1 MESLKKKYG
10 LLTGIAMVVGIVIG
24 SGVFFK
30 AGKVLSNTNGDL
42 GTALFAW
49 LIGGLIMVVSAY
61 CFGLVGAKIEKVNGA
76 VDYVEVATNKKVG
89 YALGWYFAT
98 IYYPILVSI
107 LAFLSMLY
115 LFTLLGLGSLIMG
128 AVFWLCVVVLICLSF
143 LMNTIAPR
151 VAGYY
156 QVSTTFIKMIPIFII
171 AIVGTIIGLINGN
184 TAEAFKA
191 VGDSALVK
199 SDFGSAILAT
209 IFAYEGW
216 VVATSINAELKDSKK
231 NLPRAL
237 VIGTLIVICS
247 YLLYYLGL
255 SSLIPNTNDIIGLDS
270 AAPLA
275 AMNGLIGKAGE
286 FIFNIL
292 VIISCL
298 GTLNGLT
305 MGCCRGLFSLATRG
319 QGPKPL
325 QFANLHPKYNTSVK
339 SSIAG
344 LVLSLA
350 FAGLWYVAMQGWLP
364 LGSMDEVSIA
374 VVYISYVAV
383 YIWIMKECTEL
394 NKFKRFVMPSL
405 AILASV
411 LLTFASTG
419 LFQLVTLGSFAK
431 MEEFLVFSGISF
443 LSVFIGLLFYKD
455 NPLQIT
461 DQILKKE

>member
-10 LLTGIAMVVGIVIG
+10 LLTGISMVVGIVIG

-30 AGKVLSNTNGDL
+30 AGKVLSNTGGKL

-107 LAFLSMLY
+107 LAFLSMNY
-115 LFTLLGLGSLIMG
+115 LFTLIGIGNLIMG
-128 AVFWLCVVVLICLSF
+128 GLFWFCVVVLICLSF
-143 LMNTIAPR
+143 LMNTLSPR
-151 VAGYY
+151 IAGYY
-156 QVSTTFIKMIPIFII
+156 QVSTTFIKLIPIFII
-171 AIVGTIIGLINGN
+171 AIIGTIIGLVNGN
-184 TAEAFKA
+184 TAEAFKSI
-191 VGDSALVK
+191 GDSPLIK
-199 SDFGSAILAT
+199 NDFGSAILAT

-216 VVATSINAELKDSKK
+216 VIATSINAELKDSKK
-231 NLPRAL
+231 NLPKAL
-237 VIGTLIVICS
+237 LIGTLIVICS

-255 SSLIPNTNDIIGLDS
+255 SSLIPNTNDIIGLGS

-286 FIFNIL
+286 VIFNVL

-319 QGPKPL
+319 QGPRPL
-325 QFANLHPKYNTSVK
+325 KYANLHPKYNISV
-339 SSIAG
+339 SSSVFG

-350 FAGLWYVAMQGWLP
+350 FAGLWYIAMQGWLP

-374 VVYISYVAV
+374 VVYVAYIAV

-405 AILASV
+405 AILASL

-419 LFQLVTLGSFAK
+419 LFQLVTLGSFEK
-431 MEEFLVFSGISF
+431 MQEFLVFSGISF
-443 LSVFIGLLFYKD
+443 MSVFIGLLFYKD
-455 NPLQIT
+455 NPIQIT
-461 DQILKKE
+461 DQILKSE

>member
-10 LLTGIAMVVGIVIG
+10 LATGIAMVVGIVIG

-30 AGKVLSNTNGDL
+30 AGKVLVNTDGKL

-49 LIGGLIMVVSAY
+49 LIGGLIMVISAY
-61 CFGLVGAKIEKVNGA
+61 CFGLVGTKIEKVNGV

-107 LAFLSMLY
+107 LAFLSMNY
-115 LFTLLGLGSLIMG
+115 LFTLLGIGDLIMG
-128 AVFWLCVVVLICLSF
+128 GLFWLCVVILIFLSF
-143 LMNTIAPR
+143 LMNTLAPKI
-151 VAGYY
+151 AGYY
-156 QVSTTFIKMIPIFII
+156 QVSTTIIKLIPISII
-171 AIVGTIIGLINGN
+171 AIVGTIIGLTNGN
-184 TAEAFKA
+184 TAEAFKSI
-191 VGDSALVK
+191 GDNALVK
-199 SDFGSAILAT
+199 NDFGSALLAT

-216 VVATSINAELKDSKK
+216 VIATAINAELKNSKK
-231 NLPRAL
+231 NLPLAL
-237 VIGTLIVICS
+237 TIGTIIVICA

-255 SSLIPNTNDIIGLDS
+255 SSLIPNTNDIIALDS
-270 AAPLA
+270 KAPLV

-286 FIFNIL
+286 VIFNTL
-292 VIISCL
+292 VVISCL

-305 MGCCRGLFSLATRG
+305 MGCCRGLFALATRG

-325 QFANLHPKYNTSVK
+325 EYANLHPKYNTSIK
-339 SSIAG
+339 SSVVG
-344 LVLSLA
+344 LILSLV
-350 FAGLWYVAMQGWLP
+350 FAGLWYIAFRGWLP

-374 VVYISYVAV
+374 VVYVSYIAV
-383 YIWIMKECTEL
+383 YIWIMKECKEFG
-394 NKFKRFVMPSL
+394 KFKRFVMPSL
-405 AILASV
+405 AILASI

-431 MEEFLVFSGISF
+431 MQEFLVFSGISF
-443 LSVFIGLLFYKD
+443 LSVFVGLLFYQD